1 VITFR
6 AAGIRVPVLR
16 LTDAARTKRPRPPE
30 IIALLVAAV
39 ALAAGLVYTVTQDQR
54 PSPGRFGISDPELIT
69 KPGKVQAFELAAMKA
84 IGISSIRL
92 DADWGG
98 VQYAGPKTFSWAP
111 LDQVVRSARAKG
123 MSIDLI
129 IDGCPAWAAKAGTS
143 EGGSPT
149 PASPAQFATWA
160 AEVAARYAPRGVRMF
175 EIWNEPNRVG
185 FWSPQPDPAAYT
197 ADLKAAYA
205 SIKHADPSAF
215 VISGGLAPE
224 ANDGTNINAVDFLQA
239 MYADGAQGSF
249 DAVGYHS
256 YSYPALPDSYQS
268 WSGWSQMNQ
277 TSPSIRSV
285 MTSNGDAAKQIWIT
299 EVGAPS
305 SGPQGVGQAAQAAA
319 LSEAIAAART
329 TSWIGG
335 LYVYTWQDDGTGRRN
350 YVDWFGLL
358 TARGTPKPAYA
369 AVAAALGRCGRTHR
383 CISRVA
389 GR

>member
-1 VITFR
+1 MITFR
-6 AAGIRVPVLR
+6 AAGIPGQILR
-16 LTDAARTKRPRPPE
+16 LTDDARTKRPRPPE
-30 IIALLVAAV
+30 IIVLLVAAV
-39 ALAAGLVYTVTQDQR
+39 ALSACLVYAVTQDQG
-54 PSPGRFGISDPELIT
+54 PSPGRYGISDPELIT
-69 KPGKVQAFELAAMKA
+69 KSGKVQAFELAAMKA
-84 IGISSIRL
+84 IGIGSIRL

-123 MSIDLI
+123 MSVDLI

-143 EGGSPT
+143 GGRSPT

-160 AEVAARYAPRGVRMF
+160 ADVAARYAPWGVRMF

-185 FWSPQPDPAAYT
+185 FWSPTPDPAAYT

-224 ANDGTNINAVDFLQA
+224 ANDGTNINAVDFLQV

-285 MTSNGDAAKQIWIT
+285 MTSNGDAAKQILIT

-305 SGPQGVGQAAQAAA
+305 RGPHGVGQAAQAAA

-335 LYVYTWQDDGTGRRN
+335 LYVYTWQDDGTGPSN
-350 YVDWFGLL
+350 SVDWFGLL
-358 TARGTPKPAYA
+358 TARGTPKPAFA